1 LGHLG
6 ALVRVVKLVQK
17 TNAAQSKTGTWDLGG
32 TCKTCKQTH
41 ATKSKAGTKL
51 VIHKLRTQATKSR
64 AKKSLQNRLKNTYL
78 QNRSGSC
85 TSQVMIIE
93 AFTSF
98 EF

>member
-1 LGHLG
+1 MLHN
-6 ALVRVVKLVQK
+6 RKQE
-17 TNAAQSKTGTWDLGG
+17 TWDLGG

-64 AKKSLQNRLKNTYL
+64 AKSISTKSTQKHISRSAETE
-78 QNRSGSC
+78 NRSGSC